1 MTRFDESDPR
11 FLVIYEGHEHGR
23 SAEYEAWLGKWAA
36 WLEKPER
43 FGVILVVH
51 EHHHDEDEDDH
62 GHKRDGDE
70 EDAISRMLSAF
81 RRDYRELVNEK
92 TLGYT
97 AVFSPR
103 TVQSWQVSDPDIWQ
117 KVQTRYEQFSYY
129 MWGIRG
135 RAFTDLDEAK
145 IWLSSLADEPPLP
158 LEIVELDTAVPIN
171 QNVGLYYG
179 STTGTTEI
187 VAEKIQTA
195 WQNQYGDAFPLA
207 NISDLAA
214 PEDLLAF
221 EYLILGVPT
230 WNIGKLQ
237 DDWAIFLPHLDEMDL
252 TGKRAALFGV
262 GDQYGYPENFQDAL
276 GILGTKLR
284 ERGAELVGLWD
295 TAGYEFDYSAGVENG
310 RFLGLAID
318 ERNQPHLTEPRIQQW
333 IAEISQQFSGV
344 SIQAELIEG

>member
-1 MTRFDESDPR
+1 MTQFDESDPR

-36 WLEKPER
+36 WLEQPER

-51 EHHHDEDEDDH
+51 EHE
-62 GHKRDGDE
+62 RDGDE
-70 EDAISRMLSAF
+70 EDAVSRLLNAF
-81 RRDYRELVNEK
+81 RRDYRELVNQK

-97 AVFSPR
+97 AVFTPR
-103 TVQSWQVSDPDIWQ
+103 VVQSWQTSDPDIWQ

-145 IWLSSLADEPPLP
+145 VWLSSLADEPRLP
-158 LEIVELDTAVPIN
+158 LEMVELDTAVSTN
-171 QNVGLYYG
+171 QSVGLYYG

-187 VAEKIQTA
+187 VAEKIQAA
-195 WQNQYGDAFPLA
+195 WQAQQGSSFPLT

-221 EYLILGVPT
+221 DHLILGVPT

-237 DDWAIFLPHLDEMDL
+237 DDWAIFLPHMDEMDL
-252 TGKRAALFGV
+252 TGKRVALFGV

-276 GILGTKLR
+276 GILGDKLR
-284 ERGAELVGLWD
+284 ERGALLVGLWD
-295 TAGYEFDYSAGVENG
+295 VDGYEFDYSAGVENG

-318 ERNQPHLTEPRIQQW
+318 ERNQPELTEPRIQQW
-333 IAEISQQFSGV
+333 IAATSKEFAAATPVMNAG
-344 SIQAELIEG
+344 